1 VLRQAQLYAAQA
13 VDGGL
18 SLASTASG
26 LQGDGHLVQMRAARM
41 HHAHTHALQ
50 ESIDHFSQRI
60 QYSSAVPHDAS
71 EIEVARD
78 DDDYLRAVS
87 ISRSLEDD

>member
-26 LQGDGHLVQMRAARM
+26 MQGDGHLVQMRAAHM

-50 ESIDHFSQRI
+50 ESINYFSKRI
-60 QYSSAVPHDAS
+60 QCLYEMLCEAP
-71 EIEVARD
+71 EIEAAGSD
-78 DDDYLRAVS
+78 DAYL
-87 ISRSLEDD
+87 